1 MTELKSTATGASV
14 VNDTGSVSFPCPKCG
29 EAIIVRTKSERQNVV
44 RYTCPKC
51 GFTGP
56 N

>member
-1 MTELKSTATGASV
+1 MAEVKSTATGASV
-14 VNDTGSVSFPCPKCG
+14 VNDAGSVSFPCPKCG
-29 EAIIVRTKSERQNVV
+29 KTIVRTKSERQNVV